1 MTYSHVDQ
9 LSKTLKWVFIV
20 KRGGPP
26 LQVFEARCSDQ
37 FEGLRE
43 WKKIHSFQLTFS
55 LLFFSLPYLFVFG
68 SVWWIPCGSYR
79 RVSSHETCQWGGAW
93 APICKY
99 QKTNAEKYGY
109 DTNTYISTN
118 MDKTKQQQTYKRV
131 TTNKIGY
138 QKTNVKHSVT
148 YSLTYWLTEC
158 HLWKNTKEKD

>member
-55 LLFFSLPYLFVFG
+55 LLFSPCLIFLFLDPFDGSRADRIGEFRPTRLVSGAEHELP
-68 SVWWIPCGSYR
+68 SANTKR
-79 RVSSHETCQWGGAW
+79 QM
-93 APICKY
+93 
-99 QKTNAEKYGY
+99 QKKYGY
-109 DTNTYISTN
+109 DTNTYIY
-118 MDKTKQQQTYKRV
+118 QQIFIRQINYKH
-131 TTNKIGY
+131 T
-138 QKTNVKHSVT
+138 Q
-148 YSLTYWLTEC
+148 E
-158 HLWKNTKEKD
+158 